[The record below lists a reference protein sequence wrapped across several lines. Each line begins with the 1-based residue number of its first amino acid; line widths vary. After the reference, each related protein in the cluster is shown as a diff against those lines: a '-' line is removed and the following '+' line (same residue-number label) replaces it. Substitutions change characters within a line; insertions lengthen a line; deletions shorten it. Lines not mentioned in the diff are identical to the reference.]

1 MLYGM
6 RSLIWFSS
14 KENNKYSL
22 LATARMNLLDS
33 RFQKSCVFLLL
44 RWKWKLAP
52 WFQKKKKQKTSKKS
66 ATCRTPGTCGLNPL
80 RGSDTG
86 WTTWERCE
94 CACCGSAIQKPA
106 GMTWRRTSNF
116 REVPSASHTLL
127 IRVCVR
133 VRVACVCVDIVC
145 LTWRKSQWTRC
156 SIKCKAS

>member
-1 MLYGM
+1 MLHGM
-6 RSLIWFSS
+6 WTLIWFSS

-22 LATARMNLLDS
+22 LAAERMSLLDS

-44 RWKWKLAP
+44 QWKWKLAP
-52 WFQKKKKQKTSKKS
+52 WLKKNKPKKVGYPQNTWDMWFKP
-66 ATCRTPGTCGLNPL
+66 AG
-80 RGSDTG
+80 GSYTG

-94 CACCGSAIQKPA
+94 CACCGSAIQKLA
-106 GMTWRRTSNF
+106 GITWRRTNTF

-127 IRVCVR
+127 IRVYVC

-156 SIKCKAS
+156 SIICKAS